1 MSFFKSIGKAIGGAT
16 KAVTKVTGNVLK
28 TVAPVAAI
36 IPGVGAAV
44 SGAASVLGNVL
55 SPTKQEAIENAVHE
69 QEVVKVEKIEQTIL
83 KENPSIDSQTLQA
96 ATQQMVNQTLSTT
109 PTAKVDDTQSLTN
122 ISTVTK
128 ILQWVKS
135 NAILVL
141 GGLGIGLFFLTNNKN
156 SRRRYRR
163 F

>member
-1 MSFFKSIGKAIGGAT
+1 MSFFKSIGKAIGGAA

-36 IPGVGAAV
+36 VPGVGGLVA
-44 SGAASVLGNVL
+44 GAASVLGNVL

-69 QEVVKVEKIEQTIL
+69 QEVIKVEKIEQTIL

-109 PTAKVDDTQSLTN
+109 PTAKVDDSQSLTN
-122 ISTVTK
+122 ISTTTK
-128 ILQWVKS
+128 ILQWIKS

-141 GGLGIGLFFLTNNKN
+141 GGLGVALFFLTNNK